1 MKKIAM
7 MFIMALCT
15 MTVWS
20 QSRALGVEADTLRS
34 LRHYKGSDNWF
45 IGIHA
50 GMNHSL
56 SENARFGDFMDMT
69 KPGFALSVGKY
80 FSPAVGARVMLSYMK
95 QQSRANSEALI
106 DDKNYGFHN
115 IGGYLDGLFNL
126 NNIFGQ
132 YKENTRFNV
141 YGILG
146 FGFNATGG
154 FDDKVES
161 WDKPAGGYKVYT
173 DNSAYF
179 SLRGGLGLSY
189 MLSNALDLNLEV
201 TAHGAD
207 DAYNGTRYDNK
218 YDTYVAAMLGL
229 TYHFK
234 DHYGDRRFRYTTL
247 SDNDWLDE
255 LNARINA
262 ERGKVRKPERIVKV
276 QREMFHSELLNT
288 TVSFKIDRSSITD
301 LQMKNVAQVA
311 KYIQE
316 HPDVNIVI
324 TGYADVKTAYPDYNM
339 KLSKRR
345 AESVRDAL
353 VKNFNVD
360 PSRLRIDY
368 KGDTIQPFQMK
379 NEWNRVVI
387 FLTEPRK

>member
-1 MKKIAM
+1 M
-7 MFIMALCT
+7 
-15 MTVWS
+15 
-20 QSRALGVEADTLRS
+20 
-34 LRHYKGSDNWF
+34 
-45 IGIHA
+45 
-50 GMNHSL
+50 
-56 SENARFGDFMDMT
+56 
-69 KPGFALSVGKY
+69 
-80 FSPAVGARVMLSYMK
+80 
-95 QQSRANSEALI
+95 I

-234 DHYGDRRFRYTTL
+234 DQYGDRRFRYTTL

-368 KGDTIQPFQMK
+368 KGDTVQPFQMK